1 MPYKPG
7 ESGNPKGWPK
17 GKKQAR
23 AARVRALINDKTG
36 VIVEKILANAEN
48 GDVASMQMFC
58 KHLMPR
64 HRFVPEPVDL
74 PPAADLVEIRAQIAK
89 LASLAASGEL
99 DLDSMTQI
107 ARTLALAAGLRL
119 EELEDILAEKEGAE
133 SDHDDQR

>member
-1 MPYKPG
+1 
-7 ESGNPKGWPK
+7 
-17 GKKQAR
+17 
-23 AARVRALINDKTG
+23 
-36 VIVEKILANAEN
+36 
-48 GDVASMQMFC
+48 MFLRF
-58 KHLMPR
+58 LMPR

-74 PPAADLVEIRAQIAK
+74 PPAADLAEIRAQIAK